1 MNMSWGH
8 SEEREK
14 KYTLKLTIE
23 ELIRLEEAVKTS
35 LKAAEDMYM
44 FFWKANFCERTRLGI
59 RSTAD
64 GRIHERH
71 WSIQKYF
78 KKNRGG
84 GVNMSIKL
92 AQILYRLGF
101 AVTMD
106 GDKHKIVIKRDK

>member
-44 FFWKANFCERTRLGI
+44 FF
-59 RSTAD
+59 
-64 GRIHERH
+64 
-71 WSIQKYF
+71 
-78 KKNRGG
+78 
-84 GVNMSIKL
+84 
-92 AQILYRLGF
+92 
-101 AVTMD
+101 
-106 GDKHKIVIKRDK
+106 